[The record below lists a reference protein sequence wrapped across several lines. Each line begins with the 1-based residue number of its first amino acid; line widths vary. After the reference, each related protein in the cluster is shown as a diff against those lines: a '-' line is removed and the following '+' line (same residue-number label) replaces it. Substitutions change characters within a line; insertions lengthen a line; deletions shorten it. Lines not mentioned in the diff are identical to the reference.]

1 MSEYPVI
8 TNKYAAKAEFSGNIV
23 NGLYVYEVD
32 TTVATEI
39 VTAVIKKDKKFV
51 EFEKPYET
59 GSMAGNKIK
68 VTGKATI
75 YGYDYLG
82 QPIKET
88 IDGSSS
94 AAVSTVACWKYIEK
108 IELDSVTSSDTTVK
122 IENNFAVCSL
132 PFKSVDCI
140 SATKNTSG
148 TISKATITVTA
159 PNVTK
164 NGGSTYNTRG
174 TVALTGTDSVYT
186 MHLIADNSTV
196 VVDGEE
202 VGGLFGNPINI

>member
-32 TTVATEI
+32 TTVAAKI
-39 VTAVIKKDKKFV
+39 VTAVIKKDEKSI

-75 YGYDYLG
+75 YGFDYLG

-88 IDGSSS
+88 VDGSTVTATSTS
-94 AAVSTVACWKYIEK
+94 ASWKYINK
-108 IELDSVTSSDTTVK
+108 IELETAATADTTIK
-122 IENNFAVCSL
+122 IENSFAVCSL
-132 PFKSVDCI
+132 PFKTIDCI

-148 TISKATITVTA
+148 TISKVSVTVTA
-159 PNVTK
+159 PSVAK
-164 NGGSTYNTRG
+164 NGGTSFNTRG
-174 TVALTGTDSVYT
+174 TVALTGTDSSFT